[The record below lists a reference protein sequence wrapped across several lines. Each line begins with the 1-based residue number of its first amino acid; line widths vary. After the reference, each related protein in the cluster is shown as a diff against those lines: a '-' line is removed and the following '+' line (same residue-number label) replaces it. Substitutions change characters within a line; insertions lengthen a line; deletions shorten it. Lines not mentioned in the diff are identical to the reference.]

1 MMIRIVVADD
11 EMIVRAAFRFML
23 ERRLDDVRV
32 RCAAHADPLLEAVG
46 RRCPDVVILDWEL
59 PGKDPAQLIN
69 TLRSLCPDTH
79 LVITSTRPS
88 IASQAIEAGADKLV
102 NKGEPPD
109 ALINYLQQI
118 ARA

>member
-1 MMIRIVVADD
+1 MIRIVVADD

-23 ERRLDDVRV
+23 ERKLDGVHV
-32 RCAAHADPLLEAVG
+32 RCAAHADPLLEAVE

-59 PGKDPAQLIN
+59 PGKDPVQLIA
-69 TLRSLCPDTH
+69 TLRSLCPTTQ
-79 LVITSTRPS
+79 LIITSTRPS
-88 IASQAIEAGADKLV
+88 RASQAIEAGADRLV

-109 ALINYLQQI
+109 ALIDYLGQI